1 MAHQHAREF
10 CLATQCFPKCC
21 VNRHLNTADAPP
33 CDLSIS
39 VLLSLAQDACA
50 WAARGRGKE
59 DFHSGSGLLHFSTL
73 YDCALHEGH
82 ESALKSSPP
91 LLPTPCA
98 RPRGS
103 QGLQSARACAPVS
116 SCSAGGAPFCN
127 ARPAQARAAA
137 PLLSRT
143 QKTWPL
149 ESPFP
154 HGSGRR
160 KPSHSCSAWRGHPLS
175 ASPRSPTSLLHLF
188 MSPA

>member
-82 ESALKSSPP
+82 ESGLKSSPLCSP
-91 LLPTPCA
+91 RHVPGPGA
-98 RPRGS
+98 RKGFSLRGPV
-103 QGLQSARACAPVS
+103 LQSPAVLPAERPSAMRDPHRHARQPR
-116 SCSAGGAPFCN
+116 CSAEPRRLGTRVSIP
-127 ARPAQARAAA
+127 
-137 PLLSRT
+137 
-143 QKTWPL
+143 TWERSEETKSKL
-149 ESPFP
+149 
-154 HGSGRR
+154 
-160 KPSHSCSAWRGHPLS
+160 PLS